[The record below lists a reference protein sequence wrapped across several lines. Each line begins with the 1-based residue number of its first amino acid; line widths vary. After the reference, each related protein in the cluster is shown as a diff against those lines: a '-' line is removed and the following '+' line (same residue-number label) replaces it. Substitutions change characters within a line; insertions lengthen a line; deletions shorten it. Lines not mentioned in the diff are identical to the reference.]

1 MTNIKFYFLTFLL
14 SIFLLSTLS
23 ASIEKTEKKSFN
35 VKYGGD
41 LLLDT
46 DIGSIKINT
55 HSSETIDV
63 KIYLKAKTN
72 DEEKAEKIF
81 NAFEIVYD
89 QSGPDLSITAEF
101 KGSSSW
107 FSDLFGGSK
116 WNKLNVRFLVTVPE
130 KYNVDLKTSGGGIT
144 VDDLNGLVDAKTSGG
159 GLTFGNISGD
169 INGKTSGGGIVVG
182 ECSGDVNVKTSGGG
196 IKIDKCEGSVKASTS
211 GGGITV
217 NEVYGPINAS
227 TSGGSVYAS
236 IHEQFSEDCSLTTS
250 GGGVTV
256 KIKENINAFLDAKT
270 SGGSVSSEIPVN
282 FTGKTRS
289 SSLKGDINSGGPKL
303 YLRSSGGSIKVEAL

>member
-1 MTNIKFYFLTFLL
+1 MTKFKFTFSLFLAL
-14 SIFLLSTLS
+14 IFSFSTLF

-35 VKYGGD
+35 VKSGGE
-41 LLLDT
+41 LLVDT
-46 DIGSIKINT
+46 DLGSIKIKT

-63 KIYLKAKTN
+63 VVYLKAKTN
-72 DEEKAEKIF
+72 DDEKAEKIF
-81 NAFEIVYD
+81 DAYEIVYD
-89 QSGPDLSITAEF
+89 QSGSDLTITAEF

-107 FSDLFGGSK
+107 LSNLFGGSK

-144 VDDLNGLVDAKTSGG
+144 VDDLDGLVNAKTSGG

-196 IKIDKCEGSVKASTS
+196 IKIERCEGSVKASTS

-236 IHEQFSEDCSLTTS
+236 INEQFSEDCSLTTS
-250 GGGVTV
+250 GGGITV
-256 KIKENINAFLDAKT
+256 KIKENLNAYLDAKT
-270 SGGSVSSEIPVN
+270 SGGSVSSEVPVN
-282 FTGKTRS
+282 FTGKSKS
-289 SSLKGDINSGGPKL
+289 SSLSGEMNSGGPKL
-303 YLRSSGGSIKVEAL
+303 YLRSSGGSIRIEAL